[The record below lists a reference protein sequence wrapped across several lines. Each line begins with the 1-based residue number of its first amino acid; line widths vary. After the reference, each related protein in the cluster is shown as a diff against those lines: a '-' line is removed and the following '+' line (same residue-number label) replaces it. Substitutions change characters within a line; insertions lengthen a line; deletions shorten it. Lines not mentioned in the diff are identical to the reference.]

1 MEENTILT
9 IIVTILGILGSG
21 TAWKFY
27 ERRANAKD
35 KVDNFINEDC
45 RKRIEKLEQLLERSA
60 KEKDNMRDEIL
71 KLSKLVSELSM
82 KVKFLEEE
90 NNDLITGDIIRPHK
104 VKKN

>member
-1 MEENTILT
+1 MENTVLT
-9 IIVTILGILGSG
+9 IIVTLLGLLGSG
-21 TAWKFY
+21 AAWKYY
-27 ERRANAKD
+27 EKRAIAKD
-35 KVDNFINEDC
+35 KIDNFINEDC

-82 KVKFLEEE
+82 KVRFLEEE
-90 NNDLITGDIIRPHK
+90 NKDLITGDIVRPNK